1 MSKTDRL
8 TLVRLSINSVIA
20 WSKSKHGRRLFRY
33 TLVSV
38 ASTVTSIVVIAIVYG
53 FRIIPGEVE
62 ATIFGN
68 VVATLPAYNL
78 NRRWTWGKTGRS
90 HVRKEIIP
98 FWVIA
103 ALGIAFSIIGASYAH
118 HLVHTHHLSH
128 LLNTGL
134 VVGANFASFAIFWFL
149 KLAVFNRIFK
159 IEEDSVG

>member
-1 MSKTDRL
+1 MID
-8 TLVRLSINSVIA
+8 

-38 ASTVTSIVVIAIVYG
+38 ISTVTSIIVIAIVYG
-53 FRIIPGEVE
+53 LRIISGEVE

-98 FWVIA
+98 FWVMA
-103 ALGIAFSIIGASYAH
+103 ALGIVFSIIGASYAH
-118 HLVHTHHLSH
+118 HLVHTHHWSH
-128 LLNTGL
+128 LINTGL
-134 VVGANFASFAIFWFL
+134 VVGANFVSFAIFWFL
-149 KLAVFNRIFK
+149 KLVVFNRIFQV
-159 IEEDSVG
+159 EETV

>member
-1 MSKTDRL
+1 MSEADRFAF
-8 TLVRLSINSVIA
+8 VRPSIDKVID

-38 ASTVTSIVVIAIVYG
+38 ISTVTSIIVIAIVYG
-53 FRIIPGEVE
+53 LRIISGEVE

-98 FWVIA
+98 FWVMA
-103 ALGIAFSIIGASYAH
+103 ALGIVFSIIGASYAH
-118 HLVHTHHLSH
+118 HLVHTHHWSH
-128 LLNTGL
+128 LINTGL
-134 VVGANFASFAIFWFL
+134 VVGANFVSFAIFWFL
-149 KLAVFNRIFK
+149 KLVVFNRIFQV
-159 IEEDSVG
+159 EETV